1 MRKLARA
8 IAANQSYAVY
18 GDTGA
23 RKVIFEQIWYDK
35 MGHIKPP
42 RKPWGACKK
51 RKHFSGRCKKGR
63 LAPVPA
69 QENESFLDKIKGG
82 LSNGLFK

>member
-23 RKVIFEQIWYDK
+23 RKVIFERIWYDG
-35 MGHIKPP
+35 MGHEKPP

-51 RKHFSGRCKKGR
+51 RKHFSGRCKKGSR
-63 LAPVPA
+63 AAVFTP
-69 QENESFLDKIKGG
+69 EGESFLDKIKGG